1 MRPFIFIHTHPIQ
14 YFAPLYQYLSS
25 RGLALQ
31 VWYCANSSRPD
42 GYDAE
47 FGQAVQWDIPLLDGY
62 NYRIFPN
69 KASATQQA
77 VKGYCAFHNPDM
89 LQALQQEPASIVVVH
104 GWNYR
109 TYLQLLQQTKRYGHQ
124 LAFRAETNAAMEMAR
139 PRWKQLL
146 RKYMLRYLLRHIDYF
161 LYIGQQSK
169 KFYQLLG
176 IGEQQLYFT
185 PYAVD
190 NQRFQQAAAQL
201 HKSAVR
207 QQLGLPADA
216 DIFLCSGK
224 YIEKKRP
231 MDVLQAFA
239 RIRHTQAHL
248 LMMGEGLLRPQ
259 MEAFIRAE
267 NMAHQVTLTGF
278 INQQHVTQY
287 YAAADAFIMSSD
299 YGETWGLSVNEAMNF
314 GLPLILSHRVGCAP
328 DLLLP
333 GQNGWQYT
341 CGDIDALQQC
351 MLQFLQT
358 DAQSRAALQAQ
369 SLHRIHQYSFAV
381 IEATLRQLAANSL

>member
-14 YFAPLYQYLSS
+14 YFAPLYQYLISK
-25 RGLALQ
+25 GMALQ
-31 VWYCANSSRPD
+31 VWYCAAGSRPD

-47 FGQAVQWDIPLLDGY
+47 FGQAVQWDIPLLEGY
-62 NYRIFPN
+62 SYRIFPN
-69 KASATQQA
+69 KASAAQQA
-77 VKGYCAFHNPDM
+77 AKGFSAFHNPAM
-89 LQALQQEPASIVVVH
+89 LQALQQEPPSIVVVH

-109 TYLQLLQQTKRYGHQ
+109 TYVQLLQQAKRYGHQ

-139 PRWKQLL
+139 PRWQQLL
-146 RKYMLRYLLRHIDYF
+146 RKYMLRYLLRHVDYF

-169 KFYQLLG
+169 QFYTRLG
-176 IGEQQLYFT
+176 IPQQQLHCT

-190 NQRFQQAAAQL
+190 NQRFQHAAQQL

-207 QQLGLPADA
+207 EQLRLPAEA
-216 DIFLCSGK
+216 SIFLCSGK
-224 YIEKKRP
+224 YIDKKRP
-231 MDVLQAFA
+231 MDVLRAFA
-239 RIRHTQAHL
+239 QLRHPQAHL
-248 LMMGEGLLRPQ
+248 LMMGEGALRPQ
-259 MEAFIRAE
+259 MEAFMQAE
-267 NMAHQVTLTGF
+267 NIAHLVTLTGF
-278 INQQHVTQY
+278 INQKDVANY

-341 CGDIDALQQC
+341 CGNVDALQQC
-351 MLQFLQT
+351 MQAFLHT
-358 DAQSRAALQAQ
+358 DAGTRAAMQAQ
-369 SLHRIHQYSFAV
+369 SLRRINQYNFAA
-381 IEATLRQLAANSL
+381 IEATLRQLAADRQ